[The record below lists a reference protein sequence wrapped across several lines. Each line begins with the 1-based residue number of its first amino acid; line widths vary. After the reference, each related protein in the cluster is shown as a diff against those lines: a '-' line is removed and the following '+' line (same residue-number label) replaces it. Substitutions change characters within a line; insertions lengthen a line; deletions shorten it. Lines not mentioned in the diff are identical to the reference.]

1 VLASRRR
8 VDGVQVDATIHHER
22 TVKFDSHTGLH
33 PSHAG
38 RAFVLDMADGRTLDL
53 VARSDAEAS
62 EYVRGL
68 RLLVADAVAKE
79 R

>member
-1 VLASRRR
+1 M
-8 VDGVQVDATIHHER
+8 
-22 TVKFDSHTGLH
+22 
-33 PSHAG
+33 
-38 RAFVLDMADGRTLDL
+38 DMADGRTLDL

>member
-1 VLASRRR
+1 MKNS
-8 VDGVQVDATIHHER
+8 GV
-22 TVKFDSHTGLH
+22 H
-33 PSHAG
+33 PTHSSISTQ
-38 RAFVLDMADGRTLDL
+38 VLDMADGRTLDL